1 MSVHVRL
8 LWTSDTLLK
17 SFRILLILDI
27 TITMGGD
34 LIFLRPNVTYSA
46 HLPLVAT

>member
-8 LWTSDTLLK
+8 LWHSDTPLK
-17 SFRILLILDI
+17 SFRILLRLVI
-27 TITMGGD
+27 TITMGDD
-34 LIFLRPNVTYSA
+34 LIFLRPSVTYSA